1 MAKAHGALRK
11 DSSREMRE
19 DLKLSSEDMKAG
31 SAGVL
36 VHCASLL
43 VAFKETLQPKMKI
56 LLSVT
61 HH

>member
-19 DLKLSSEDMKAG
+19 DLKLSSEDMKTG
-31 SAGVL
+31 PAGVL
-36 VHCASLL
+36 VYCASLL

-56 LLSVT
+56 LPSVA
-61 HH
+61 HQ